1 MATRKKRSPSRKL
14 SKKSKKATKR
24 QFLAGL
30 PQSRQLAGFLPFGP
44 GAGLPT
50 FPTIPSPQMA
60 FGSTAGAAAFPAKL
74 PQPGLPA
81 LKMGSFPGENI
92 PGIAPFS
99 AFPSLPSS
107 PFVKEPQ
114 MQNMNFFSNTAGS
127 QWSPRPTLRGGM
139 GGIVIVFL
147 FLQSIMIL
155 PVGRPFLKKKNVN
168 CGSHRFIA
176 VNSKRIL

>member
-1 MATRKKRSPSRKL
+1 MASRKKRSPSRKL

-30 PQSRQLAGFLPFGP
+30 PQSPQLAGFLPFGE
-44 GAGLPT
+44 GARLPT

-60 FGSTAGAAAFPAKL
+60 FGSTAGATTFPAKL

-81 LKMGSFPGENI
+81 LRMGSFPGENI

-99 AFPSLPSS
+99 VFPSLPSN

-114 MQNMNFFSNTAGS
+114 MQNMNFFRNAAGS
-127 QWSPRPTLRGGM
+127 QWSPSPALRGRM
-139 GGIVIVFL
+139 GGIISSFYLIIKV
-147 FLQSIMIL
+147 S
-155 PVGRPFLKKKNVN
+155 
-168 CGSHRFIA
+168 
-176 VNSKRIL
+176 